1 MTNVGARRGGLAL
14 GALALAAA
22 FATGSSAFAIAGVG
36 FLLAGAVTWLWTWF
50 AERPVRVALTVHPHA
65 LTEGDRA
72 RIEVEI
78 ERGSRI
84 LSGSIS
90 AKTTIGR
97 LGARSTALRA
107 EGRRA
112 SGEID
117 LGEVSRGVY
126 AVTGTQVLLG
136 DLLGLVSVSPTV
148 VCDPATLTVRPR
160 LVALDGLF
168 SDAGRQGGAGR
179 RVLLRRTAG
188 FDLHSVREYEQ
199 GESLRRVHWP
209 TSARRGQLMVKEL
222 EDAAQ
227 DGVVVVLDCDPTG
240 AVGRPPG
247 SSFDVAVRAAGSL
260 VQAHAAQGRT
270 VTLVCTGRG
279 RTPVSVRSA
288 AGDLNAVVNELA
300 AAEPDAP
307 HGVGRFL
314 GGAERALAGGGEL
327 VVVTATVEQ
336 QAFAA
341 LLALSARRL
350 VSVVWIDA
358 ASFAVRPTRAEPG
371 LLRLSAH
378 GVPTAVV
385 RRGEDLV
392 TALSAPRLEAAAR
405 G

>member
-1 MTNVGARRGGLAL
+1 MSTPGARRGGLAL
-14 GALALAAA
+14 GAIALAAA
-22 FATGSSAFAIAGVG
+22 FATGSRAFAVAGMG
-36 FLLAGAVTWLWTWF
+36 FLLAGALTWVWTWF
-50 AERPVRVALTVHPHA
+50 AERPVRVTLTARPNA
-65 LTEGDRA
+65 PTEGDRA
-72 RIEVEI
+72 RIEVELR
-78 ERGSRI
+78 RGSRI
-84 LSGSIS
+84 LSGSLS
-90 AKTTIGR
+90 ASATIGR

-107 EGRRA
+107 DGRRA
-112 SGEID
+112 SSEID
-117 LGEVSRGVY
+117 LGEVPRGVY
-126 AVTGTQVLLG
+126 AVADTAVLLG
-136 DLLGLVSVSPTV
+136 DLLGLVSVSPPV

-168 SDAGRQGGAGR
+168 SDAGRLGAAGR

-188 FDLHSVREYEQ
+188 FDFHSVREYEQ
-199 GESLRRVHWP
+199 GESLRRIHWP

-240 AVGRPPG
+240 AVGRPPDA
-247 SSFDVAVRAAGSL
+247 SFDVAVRAAGSL
-260 VQAHAAQGRT
+260 VQAHAVRGRT

-279 RTPVSVRSA
+279 RAPVAVRSA
-288 AGDLNAVVNELA
+288 AGDLDGVLTELA

-307 HGVGRFL
+307 QGVGRFL

-327 VVVTATVEQ
+327 VVVTATVEHA
-336 QAFAA
+336 AFAA

-350 VSVVWIDA
+350 VSVAWIDA

-385 RRGEDLV
+385 RRGDDLG
-392 TALSAPRLEAAAR
+392 TALSAPRLEALAR

>member
-1 MTNVGARRGGLAL
+1 MSNASARRGAFAL
-14 GALALAAA
+14 GAVALVAA
-22 FATGSSAFAIAGVG
+22 FATGSSAFAVAGVG
-36 FLLAGAVTWLWTWF
+36 FLLAGALTWLWTWF
-50 AERPVRVALTVHPHA
+50 TDRPVKVALTVHPPA
-65 LTEGDRA
+65 PTEGDRA
-72 RIEVEI
+72 RIDVQV

-90 AKTTIGR
+90 ARTTIGR
-97 LGARSTALRA
+97 LGARSSALRA
-107 EGRRA
+107 DGRRA
-112 SGEID
+112 TGEID

-126 AVTGTQVLLG
+126 AVSDTEVLLG
-136 DLLGLVSVSPTV
+136 DLLGLVSISPTA
-148 VCDPATLTVRPR
+148 VCDSSTLTVRPR

-168 SDAGRQGGAGR
+168 SDAGRLGGAGR

-240 AVGRPPG
+240 AVGRPPD

-260 VQAHAAQGRT
+260 VQAHATQGRT
-270 VTLVCTGRG
+270 ATLVCTGRG
-279 RTPVSVRSA
+279 RGPVSVRSA
-288 AGDLNAVVNELA
+288 AGGLDGVVNELA

-307 HGVGRFL
+307 HGVARFL

-327 VVVTATVEQ
+327 VVVTATVEHS
-336 QAFAA
+336 AFAA
-341 LLALSARRL
+341 LLTLSARRL

-358 ASFAVRPTRAEPG
+358 ASFAARPTRAEPG
-371 LLRLSAH
+371 LLRLSAQ
-378 GVPTAVV
+378 GVPTAVI
-385 RRGEDLV
+385 RRGDDLV
-392 TALSAPRLEAAAR
+392 TALSAPRLEAVAR